1 METLDEFLLSK
12 NSIHKLLLFFSIQT
26 FETKLNIDF
35 SFKQQFGKSWK
46 WSGNIA
52 LFTSWFRPGQHQRP
66 THQRRY
72 VLRHRADSAPWNVQ
86 GTLPIWRWDQTWSLE
101 TCNFKTSLPTA
112 TSEGS
117 IPMAEGEELHVIE
130 LDQGDGWTRVR
141 RIMSGNVVEEGF
153 VPTSYIEST
162 LYA

>member
-1 METLDEFLLSK
+1 MLIKRFHIYLCS
-12 NSIHKLLLFFSIQT
+12 
-26 FETKLNIDF
+26 
-35 SFKQQFGKSWK
+35 
-46 WSGNIA
+46 
-52 LFTSWFRPGQHQRP
+52 
-66 THQRRY
+66 
-72 VLRHRADSAPWNVQ
+72 NV
-86 GTLPIWRWDQTWSLE
+86 
-101 TCNFKTSLPTA
+101 A

-141 RIMSGNVVEEGF
+141 RITDAAGWEEGF